1 MGATGAHLG
10 FQPKDQIMN
19 PASSHPHWLVVVQ
32 AAEASSGYYPLET
45 AARLSGVHPDLLRY
59 YCRKGLLG
67 AERAQLQPETEPMF
81 DDQALYDIRQLERLR
96 RQHGVNLRALPLV
109 WELSHEV
116 QRLHAELRFVR
127 AR

>member
-1 MGATGAHLG
+1 
-10 FQPKDQIMN
+10 MN
-19 PASSHPHWLVVVQ
+19 SVPSHPRWLVVVQ
-32 AAEASSGYYPLET
+32 SAEATSGYYPLET
-45 AARLSGVHPDLLRY
+45 AAHLSGVHPDLLRY

-67 AERAQLQPETEPMF
+67 AERAQPDAEPMF